1 MERFSVAAQFTDPLR
16 LPPRLTWLA
25 GARDAKFAGLQSA
38 MREAGFPGTFLLVG
52 EAGHRL
58 LGEAPAAVAAALD
71 DLVA

>member
-1 MERFSVAAQFTDPLR
+1 
-16 LPPRLTWLA
+16 
-25 GARDAKFAGLQSA
+25 

-58 LGEAPAAVAAALD
+58 LGEAPAAAAAALD